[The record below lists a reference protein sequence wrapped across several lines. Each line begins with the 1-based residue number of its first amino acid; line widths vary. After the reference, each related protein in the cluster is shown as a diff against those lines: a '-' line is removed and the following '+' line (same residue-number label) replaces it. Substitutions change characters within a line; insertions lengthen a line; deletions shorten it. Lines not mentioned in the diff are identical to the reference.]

1 MSSYTSPIISY
12 FRWFSNS
19 QSSSN
24 PRKDPWKVYGS
35 YDNGNTWFQIER
47 TFQPDVS
54 WRKAV
59 FVPDLNL
66 GKKVRFM
73 FIATDSAQ
81 GAATGT
87 WVEAAVDDIDILEI
101 GNGPTGVNDVTTLQS
116 VVYPNPASSELT
128 VVTTE
133 RGKMKYTLINALGQ
147 TLLTQTNDIDLNN
160 KVKIDVQKIP
170 SGFYYLKLEQN
181 GKNSIHKITI
191 KK

>member
-1 MSSYTSPIISY
+1 
-12 FRWFSNS
+12 
-19 QSSSN
+19 
-24 PRKDPWKVYGS
+24 
-35 YDNGNTWFQIER
+35 
-47 TFQPDVS
+47 
-54 WRKAV
+54 
-59 FVPDLNL
+59 
-66 GKKVRFM
+66 M